1 VNIRTAQRE
10 QEIEGEKMQIIAEC
24 EIKVKT
30 AQEARKDAEE
40 MAKENTVKSMI
51 QASTQQGMLENGA
64 PMTPDQIQSH
74 HN

>member
-1 VNIRTAQRE
+1 MNIRTAQRE
-10 QEIEGEKMQIIAEC
+10 QEIEGEKRQIIAEC

-64 PMTPDQIQSH
+64 PMTPEQILSH